1 MQEIFHILKHT
12 FEESLS
18 VFLIAFVIYVVISF
32 IEQKIAQCLNFKN
45 RFSPMIASGLGLIP
59 QCGLT
64 IIGSDLYLKK
74 HITLGTL
81 IALFLACSDE
91 SIPILLSSSKPNAI
105 FTVISVII
113 TKFIVGMTAGYI
125 IDLIKKDN
133 KKVVNE
139 HLHECHENL
148 NEVTHTGCCE
158 HIIEGDHQY
167 SIITDHLLHPLKHT
181 IKIFLYVFIINLI
194 FNSLIEFVG
203 HDVLTKFLASN
214 KYLAPL
220 FSVLIGVIPNCASSV
235 VITNLYLIN
244 GLSFGACISGLCM
257 NAGLGLVFLFKRKT
271 SLKDGFLIL
280 GLMFGIS
287 LIAGY
292 LICFILGF

>member
-12 FEESLS
+12 FEDSLS
-18 VFLIAFVIYVVISF
+18 VFAIAFIIYVVISF
-32 IEQKIAQCLNFKN
+32 VEQKIAQCLNFKN
-45 RFSPMIASGLGLIP
+45 RFSPMAAAALGLVP

-64 IIGSDLYLKK
+64 IVGSDLYLKK

-91 SIPILLSSSKPNAI
+91 AIPILLASSKSNAV
-105 FTVISVII
+105 FTVVSVII
-113 TKFIVGMTAGYI
+113 TKFVIGMIAGYT
-125 IDLIKKDN
+125 IDFIN
-133 KKVVNE
+133 KKNKNIVNE
-139 HLHECHENL
+139 HLHKCDQNL
-148 NEVTHTGCCE
+148 EDTAHKGCCD
-158 HIIEGDHQY
+158 HIIEGNHRY
-167 SIITDHLLHPLKHT
+167 SIVTDHVFHPLKHT
-181 IKIFLYVFIINLI
+181 LKIFIYVFIINLLL
-194 FNSLIEFVG
+194 NSLIELIG
-203 HDVLTKFLASN
+203 HDVLTNFLSSN

-220 FSVLIGVIPNCASSV
+220 FSALIGIIPNCASSV

-271 SLKDGFLIL
+271 SIKDGFLIL

-292 LICFILGF
+292 LICLILGF

>member
-12 FEESLS
+12 FEDSIS
-18 VFLIAFVIYVVISF
+18 VFLISFVIYIVISF

-64 IIGSDLYLKK
+64 IISSDLYLKK

-91 SIPILLSSSKPNAI
+91 SIPILLASSKPGAV
-105 FTVISVII
+105 FTVISVVI
-113 TKFIVGMTAGYI
+113 TKFIIGMTAGYI
-125 IDLIKKDN
+125 IDLIKKEN
-133 KKVVNE
+133 KAVVKE

-148 NEVTHTGCCE
+148 EELTHTGCCD
-158 HIIEGDHQY
+158 HIIEGDHAH

-181 IKIFLYVFIINLI
+181 LKIFIYVFIINLI
-194 FNSLIEFVG
+194 FNSIIEIIG
-203 HDVLTKFLASN
+203 HDILTDFLSSN

-220 FSVLIGVIPNCASSV
+220 FSTVIGVIPNCASSV
-235 VITNLYLIN
+235 VITNLYLLG

-257 NAGLGLVFLFKRKT
+257 NAGLGLIFLFKRKAN
-271 SLKDGFLIL
+271 LKESFTILGIMFLIS
-280 GLMFGIS
+280 I
-287 LIAGY
+287 IAGY
-292 LICFILGF
+292 IICFITRF

>member
-1 MQEIFHILKHT
+1 MQEFFHILKHT
-12 FEESLS
+12 FEDSLS
-18 VFLIAFVIYVVISF
+18 VFLIAFVIYVIISF

-91 SIPILLSSSKPNAI
+91 SIPILLASNKQGAI
-105 FTVISVII
+105 FTVISIVI
-113 TKFIVGMTAGYI
+113 TKFIIGMVAGYI
-125 IDLIKKDN
+125 IDLFKKDD
-133 KKVVNE
+133 KKAVSE
-139 HLHECHENL
+139 HLHECHEDL
-148 NEVTHTGCCE
+148 KEITHTGCCE
-158 HIIEGDHQY
+158 HTIEGDHQY

-181 IKIFLYVFIINLI
+181 IKIFIYVFIINLI
-194 FNSLIEFVG
+194 FNSLIEFIG
-203 HDVLTKFLASN
+203 HDILTNFLASN

-220 FSVLIGVIPNCASSV
+220 FSALIGVIPNCASSV
-235 VITNLYLIN
+235 VITNLYLLN

-257 NAGLGLVFLFKRKT
+257 NAGLGLVFLFKKKT
-271 SLKDGFLIL
+271 SIKDGFLIL
-280 GLMFGIS
+280 GLMLGIS

-292 LICFILGF
+292 LICIIIGF

>member
-91 SIPILLSSSKPNAI
+91 SIPILLASSKPDAI

-113 TKFIVGMTAGYI
+113 TKFIIGMIAGYT
-125 IDLIKKDN
+125 IDLIKKKDKN
-133 KKVVNE
+133 VVTE
-139 HLHECHENL
+139 HLHTCDQNL
-148 NEVTHTGCCE
+148 EEATHKGCCD
-158 HIIEGDHQY
+158 HIIEGDHKY
-167 SIITDHLLHPLKHT
+167 SIVTDHLLHPLKHT
-181 IKIFLYVFIINLI
+181 LKIFIYVFIINLL
-194 FNSLIEFVG
+194 FNSLIEFIG
-203 HDVLTKFLASN
+203 HDILTKFLSSN

-220 FSVLIGVIPNCASSV
+220 FSALIGIIPNCASSV

-271 SLKDGFLIL
+271 SVKDGLLIL

-287 LIAGY
+287 LLAGY
-292 LICFILGF
+292 LICAIIGF